1 MKYDRLKAKSLDM
14 MKALDDKTRLEYLSL
29 AGFKKDSRPTVLRT
43 LEQQIEPEHTALL
56 IIDVQ
61 NHFVH
66 PELTLFKPDGLG
78 AQSTGNFWES
88 SPLIPRML
96 EKLPHLLEAARRAK
110 LLVVFIRAIYDPKYL
125 SDPWAFILER
135 KGIYGDICISG
146 SKGADFYE
154 GIRPNESTREVV
166 VTKHRLSAFWGTD
179 LDQVLRSNG
188 IKTVVM
194 TGTATAGC
202 VESTTRDALFA
213 DYYTVTVEDCVAQAD
228 ETSHYSSL
236 RMMAMS
242 YGFVVSSEV
251 LINIWAREKVHSTGQ

>member
-1 MKYDRLKAKSLDM
+1 MPEENTLDM
-14 MKALDDKTRLEYLSL
+14 MKSLDDKARLEYLSS

-43 LEQQIEPEHTALL
+43 IEQQVDPKHTALL

-78 AQSTGNFWES
+78 SLSKGDFWKN
-88 SPLIPRML
+88 SPLIPQML
-96 EKLPHLLEAARRAK
+96 ENLPQLLEAARKAN
-110 LLVVFIRAIYDPKYL
+110 LLIVFIRAVYDPKYL

-146 SKGADFYE
+146 SPGADFY
-154 GIRPNESTREVV
+154 GDIRPTESTREVV

-179 LDQVLRSNG
+179 LNQVLRSNS

-213 DYYTVTVEDCVAQAD
+213 DYYTITVEDCVGQAD
-228 ETSHYSSL
+228 EASHRNSL
-236 RMMAMS
+236 KMMAMS
-242 YGFVVSSEV
+242 YGFVISSDK
-251 LINIWAREKVHSTGQ
+251 LIGIWAGQRANATS